1 MLKIFLI
8 VPLALIAIMLFADSA
23 QAGKPKVDVE
33 DGTILRKIEGGGR
46 EVINCQRGWIAV
58 FGEMPDSG
66 VALIDLVSGTGPSSL
81 GQDRANNVRAE
92 CLARGIKT
100 GF

>member
-1 MLKIFLI
+1 MLKKVLI
-8 VPLALIAIMLFADSA
+8 IPYALMAIMFFIGSA
-23 QAGKPKVDVE
+23 HAGKPKVDVE
-33 DGTILRKIEGGGR
+33 DSTIMRKIEGGGR

-58 FGEMPDSG
+58 FGETPDSG
-66 VALIDLVSGTGPSSL
+66 VALIDLVSGTGPSNL

-92 CLARGIKT
+92 CVARGIKA